1 MIATGAEPG
10 GERPDE
16 FAAFIR
22 SELTKWGKVI
32 KDAGIVMQ

>member
-10 GERPDE
+10 GERPEE

-22 SELTKWGKVI
+22 LEMEKWGRVI
-32 KDAGIVMQ
+32 KDAGIVLQ